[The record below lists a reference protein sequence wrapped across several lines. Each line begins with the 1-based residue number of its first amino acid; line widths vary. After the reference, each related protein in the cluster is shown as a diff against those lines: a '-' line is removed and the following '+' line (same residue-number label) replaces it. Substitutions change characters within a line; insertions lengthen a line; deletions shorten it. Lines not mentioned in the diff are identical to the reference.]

1 MIDADV
7 AQGGMT
13 DTKLA
18 AGLKFQLGD
27 ALFTRAG
34 IEAVDA
40 IEIAG
45 EQTALFVLG
54 NLEMTRADEWI
65 GENHLIAIGA
75 ADGHWKSIHRDAL
88 ADAALAVE
96 DFDIA

>member
-1 MIDADV
+1 
-7 AQGGMT
+7 MT

-27 ALFTRAG
+27 ALFVRG
-34 IEAVDA
+34 SIETVDA

-54 NLEMTRADEWI
+54 NLEMTRTDERI

-75 ADGHWKSIHRDAL
+75 ADGDWKSIHRDPL

-96 DFDIA
+96 NLDIA